1 MFKVRERSVSVG
13 RNWTD
18 WFCEFIILIL
28 LGTMHAMEVES
39 SLFSLLYKCRSFLVF
54 LTRTFQE
61 F

>member
-28 LGTMHAMEVES
+28 LGTMHAVEVES
-39 SLFSLLYKCRSFLVF
+39 SILVF
-54 LTRTFQE
+54 CISVDHSLSS
-61 F
+61 